1 MCETP
6 IQLPVITCSVSCW
19 NNGVDKD
26 DVARG
31 TLKKLYDQLGRDQPM
46 FQRNI
51 TDDESVVEAAPDEL
65 DGLPQDYIDHHKSG
79 ADGSIRINARDPMCR
94 P

>member
-1 MCETP
+1 
-6 IQLPVITCSVSCW
+6 
-19 NNGVDKD
+19 
-26 DVARG
+26 
-31 TLKKLYDQLGRDQPM
+31 M